1 MPGSPTSPTKRPAQ
15 ADVLEAPAPKKQKAN
30 KADKSDQRRPTIPI
44 SRGRFK
50 NHFLRKHST
59 LLHNTKEDD
68 RPKGLLVTCPVG
80 AETRALGQIRNFLDL
95 WLPRFFPDHK
105 SVWTSRPSALDI
117 DLQIVGE
124 EPLAPKEDSRRRR
137 VAADP
142 QNNDESADP
151 EATTEPSADAVAEP
165 VDRRFQA
172 IDSAC
177 AGMLF
182 IRFRVDTCPCAF
194 ALALFDHLESCS
206 SEERAAMRTSISY
219 CSRLLPITH
228 TMPANLPDITA
239 HLIPALK
246 ELLPMS
252 TTASSSLAF
261 LTEIRNC
268 PTLKSATVRDTA
280 LRCVPEI
287 DARKIDLKAPDL
299 VLFLSIFKSVAGLGV
314 LRDYYRFKKYNV
326 QLIGGDVK

>member
-1 MPGSPTSPTKRPAQ
+1 MPGSPTSPAKRPAQ
-15 ADVLEAPAPKKQKAN
+15 ADLPETPAPKKQRAK
-30 KADKSDQRRPTIPI
+30 KTDKSDQRRPTIPI

-117 DLQIVGE
+117 DLEIVGE
-124 EPLAPKEDSRRRR
+124 EPVAPREDSSTRRAIGKSEDHEGG
-137 VAADP
+137 VDAEADP
-142 QNNDESADP
+142 C
-151 EATTEPSADAVAEP
+151 ADAVAEP

-194 ALALFDHLESCS
+194 ALALFEHLESCS
-206 SEERAAMRTSISY
+206 AEERAAMRTSISY
-219 CSRLLPITH
+219 CSRILPITH
-228 TMPANLPDITA
+228 TMPSNLLDITA
-239 HLIPALK
+239 HLTPALQ

-261 LTEIRNC
+261 VTEIRNC

-326 QLIGGDVK
+326 QLIGGDGK